1 LSRKKINN
9 SEKKLFVE
17 VEVAVW
23 RKIWQDSIKVG
34 KETLLKNDQKGKLF
48 DKLKQTYPDDA
59 MVIFEEAIAFDCMKI
74 YPKAIQLYQDACD
87 NLPVEHWK
95 NNAKFL
101 LKRAEIKNTKQ
112 IIPKATLE
120 EIHNISEEEIIN
132 YKLPAYFYL
141 HSYYHLPHNIRY
153 LAISSMSRIDTESA
167 MAIAIF
173 RTCLEVSLKMIFE
186 DEYHFDREDKLSYII
201 KRLSDDN
208 KIDDM
213 KKLFLKINDKGND
226 AIHDAREFTT
236 DEIAKVIIRFDLAME
251 YLDKKFK
258 ESKKAE

>member
-1 LSRKKINN
+1 MVL
-9 SEKKLFVE
+9 E
-17 VEVAVW
+17 VEMAVW

-48 DKLKQTYPDDA
+48 EELKQKYPNDA
-59 MVIFEEAIAFDCMKI
+59 MVIFEEAITFDCMKNYKRAI
-74 YPKAIQLYQDACD
+74 ELYKKAYDE
-87 NLPVEHWK
+87 LPVEHWQ

-101 LKRAEIKNTKQ
+101 QNRAEIKSTNQ
-112 IIPKATLE
+112 NIPKKTVE
-120 EIHNISEEEIIN
+120 EIHNISEEDIIN

-141 HSYYHLPHNIRY
+141 HTYYYLPHNIRY

-173 RTCLEVSLKMIFE
+173 RTCLEVSLKIIFE

-226 AIHDAREFTT
+226 AIHDAKEFTP
-236 DEIAKVIIRFDLAME
+236 DEIAKVIVRFDLVME
-251 YLDKKFK
+251 YLNNKFK
-258 ESKKAE
+258 ELAKR

>member
-1 LSRKKINN
+1 M
-9 SEKKLFVE
+9 
-17 VEVAVW
+17 AVW

-48 DKLKQTYPDDA
+48 NELKQKYPEDA
-59 MVIFEEAIAFDCMKI
+59 MVIFEEAIAFDCMKN
-74 YPKAIQLYQDACD
+74 YKKAIELYSNACE

-101 LKRAEIKNTKQ
+101 KNRAEIKITNQT
-112 IIPKATLE
+112 IPKATAE
-120 EIHNISEEEIIN
+120 EIHNISEEEIIK
-132 YKLPAYFYL
+132 YKMPAYFYL
-141 HSYYHLPHNIRY
+141 HSYYYLPHNIRY

-201 KRLSDDN
+201 KKLSDDN

-213 KKLFLKINDKGND
+213 KKIFLKINDKGNE
-226 AIHDAREFTT
+226 AIHDAKEFTPE
-236 DEIAKVIIRFDLAME
+236 EIARVIVRFDLTME
-251 YLDKKFK
+251 YLNNKFK
-258 ESKKAE
+258 IIKK